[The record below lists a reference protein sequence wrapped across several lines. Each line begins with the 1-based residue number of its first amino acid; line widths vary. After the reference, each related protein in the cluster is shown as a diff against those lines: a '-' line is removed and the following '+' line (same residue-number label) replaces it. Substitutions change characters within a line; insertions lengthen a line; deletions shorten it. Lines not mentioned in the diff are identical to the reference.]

1 MSVTE
6 LQNHKPL
13 RGKPHKGFKMGH
25 LYVENIIHGPRQM
38 TQTMSKRYI
47 LYVLY
52 SMKTQILS
60 TMISNTVSLSGSSIT
75 IINLIRGRRNI
86 LRMISKNQFLSRIT
100 YASSS

>member
-1 MSVTE
+1 MSGTE
-6 LQNHKPL
+6 VQNHKPL
-13 RGKPHKGFKMGH
+13 RVNPHKGFKMGH

-60 TMISNTVSLSGSSIT
+60 TMILNTVSLSRGLRNIL
-75 IINLIRGRRNI
+75 NLIRR
-86 LRMISKNQFLSRIT
+86 SR
-100 YASSS
+100 